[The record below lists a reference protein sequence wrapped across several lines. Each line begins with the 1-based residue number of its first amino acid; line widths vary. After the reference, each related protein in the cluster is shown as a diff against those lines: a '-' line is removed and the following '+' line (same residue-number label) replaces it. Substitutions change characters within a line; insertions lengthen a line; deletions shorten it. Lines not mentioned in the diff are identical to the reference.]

1 MEIPTSDE
9 QMIENLSSWLKSEL
23 GFSVK
28 TIERQARQRPAWFI
42 EAQGKDGPVSL
53 YARGERPQQN
63 EAFGLENEMAIQ
75 LQLGKNGVVVPHIYG
90 LCPSPKAVIMDQ
102 KKGTEV
108 VADLGADEKRKLMFS
123 YVEMLAKMHSIDI
136 EQFVDIGLKRPTNA
150 RDAVLGGLD
159 RYTSVFREMKSKPE
173 PFLEFCLKWLER
185 NVPQDSSKPSIICW
199 DAGQFLHHEGEITTL
214 LDLELAHLGDP
225 LEDLASIRMREPSFD
240 FGNISEIYEHYAT
253 LVGKPVDRETID
265 YHCISFAMTNPIS
278 HFDALLNPSTETNF
292 MVYKKWCNK
301 TSMWALDLIA
311 QRLNIEIEHLPWPAD
326 AKTPFAPA
334 YHHLVD
340 VINDLPKRDEFEAY
354 KVGSIARLAEHLK
367 RADEIGAQMT
377 ADNVDDLKAFFGVSV
392 PSWEEGEAMLEA
404 FILQAGPERDADI
417 VRLLYR
423 RLERELFLLS
433 TPGAF
438 NAVQPTLQNI
448 R

>member
-1 MEIPTSDE
+1 MEATTTDA
-9 QMIENLSSWLKSEL
+9 QMIESLSHWLQSEL

-28 TIERQARQRPAWFI
+28 SIERQARQRPAWFI
-42 EAQGKDGPVSL
+42 EAAGKDGPVSL

-75 LQLGKNGVVVPHIYG
+75 QQLEKNGITVPHIYG

-102 KKGTEV
+102 KQGTEV
-108 VADLGADEKRKLMFS
+108 VSDLGVDEKRKLMFS
-123 YVEMLAKMHSIDI
+123 YVEILAKMHAIDI
-136 EQFVDIGLKRPTNA
+136 EQFVAIGLKRPSNA
-150 RDAVLGGLD
+150 RDSVLGGLD

-173 PFLEFCLKWLER
+173 PFLEFVLKWLER
-185 NVPQDSSKPSIICW
+185 NVPSDSSNPSIICW

-240 FGNISEIYEHYAT
+240 FGNINEIYEHYAK
-253 LVGKPVDRETID
+253 VAGKPVDRDTID

-278 HFDALLNPSTETNF
+278 HFDALLNPSTETNY

-301 TSMWALDLIA
+301 TSMWALDLIS
-311 QRLNIEIEHLPWPAD
+311 QRQNIKLDHLPWPKEK
-326 AKTPFAPA
+326 KTPFAPA
-334 YHHLVD
+334 YRHLIE
-340 VINDLPKRDEFEAY
+340 VINDLPKRDEFEEY
-354 KVGSIARLAEHLK
+354 KVGSISRLAEHLK
-367 RADEIGAQMT
+367 RADEIGEEMSAG
-377 ADNVDDLKAFFGVSV
+377 NIEDLQKFFGVPV
-392 PSWEEGEAMLEA
+392 LSWEGGEELLEN
-404 FILQAGPERDADI
+404 FILEAGPESDADI
-417 VRLLYR
+417 VGLLYR

-433 TPGAF
+433 IPGAF
-438 NAVQPTLQNI
+438 NAIQPTLQSI